1 MNYRKHAENS
11 ATIFGGIP
19 EDYFEIHK
27 TINGGEISTTS
38 PYGNFY
44 LHHYDVGGV
53 ILEGLFGC
61 KIGNVPV
68 KNILLQHLIEDYGQV
83 PLFKDWIRNGGTM
96 PLNCCVLKPFKKDGD
111 FEYVKK
117 RLLEKGYK
125 NINTRTIRKIEG
137 LLTLRYF
144 TNDKEILNRPDSPMN
159 CCVFGHATGI
169 YLAERF
175 LGREINGYD
184 TLDLLKAYYDI
195 RFQKVP
201 SISDYIEW
209 WIEEKNWMKWVDL
222 TSAHFD
228 YINSPIRVKKQMIKI
243 IGENSFGIKDIEF
256 PTNTQ
261 GIPSIF
267 ENRISNQQLNAVYG
281 PVKTEN

>member
-1 MNYRKHAENS
+1 
-11 ATIFGGIP
+11 
-19 EDYFEIHK
+19 
-27 TINGGEISTTS
+27 
-38 PYGNFY
+38 
-44 LHHYDVGGV
+44 
-53 ILEGLFGC
+53 
-61 KIGNVPV
+61 
-68 KNILLQHLIEDYGQV
+68 
-83 PLFKDWIRNGGTM
+83 
-96 PLNCCVLKPFKKDGD
+96 
-111 FEYVKK
+111 
-117 RLLEKGYK
+117 
-125 NINTRTIRKIEG
+125 
-137 LLTLRYF
+137 
-144 TNDKEILNRPDSPMN
+144 MN

-175 LGREINGYD
+175 LGRKINGYS
-184 TLDLLKAYYDI
+184 TLDLLKAYYEV